1 MYSTRPRVEPSYV
14 NDGCQSDNQYTSRSV
29 NDPEQDAFRKLEAS
43 VRDIP
48 EDDYDLQTIYVPP
61 VLSEYIT
68 VGLSYF
74 DFSPH
79 IVNNRIRITK
89 DHATRLL
96 NYVKPKIWGRE

>member
-1 MYSTRPRVEPSYV
+1 MYSTRAQVGPNYINDSY
-14 NDGCQSDNQYTSRSV
+14 QSDNQYTCSHF
-29 NDPEQDAFRKLEAS
+29 DEPEQSAFRQLEAS

-48 EDDYDLQTIYVPP
+48 EEDYDFQLVYVPP

-74 DFSPH
+74 DLSPK
-79 IVNNRIRITK
+79 IVNHRIRITK

-96 NYVKPKIWGRE
+96 NYVKPKIGKCE

>member
-1 MYSTRPRVEPSYV
+1 MYSTRTRVGPNYV
-14 NDGCQSDNQYTSRSV
+14 NDSCQSDNQYTCSHF
-29 NDPEQDAFRKLEAS
+29 NDPEQDAFTQLEAS

-48 EDDYDLQTIYVPP
+48 EDEYDFQSIYVSP

-74 DFSPH
+74 DLSPN

-96 NYVKPKIWGRE
+96 NYVKPKIGRGE

>member
-1 MYSTRPRVEPSYV
+1 MYSPSQVEQSYV
-14 NDGCQSDNQYTSRSV
+14 NDCCKSDNQYTCRSF
-29 NDPEQDAFRKLEAS
+29 NEPEQSAFRQLEAS
-43 VRDIP
+43 VCDIP
-48 EDDYDLQTIYVPP
+48 EDDYDFQLVYVPP

-74 DFSPH
+74 DLSPN

-96 NYVKPKIWGRE
+96 NYVKPKIGRCE

>member
-1 MYSTRPRVEPSYV
+1 MYSTRARVGPSYV
-14 NDGCQSDNQYTSRSV
+14 NDSCQSDNQYTCAHF
-29 NDPEQDAFRKLEAS
+29 NEPEQDAFRKLEAC

-48 EDDYDLQTIYVPP
+48 EDDYDFQTIYVPP

-89 DHATRLL
+89 YHATRLL
-96 NYVKPKIWGRE
+96 NYVKPKIWGRA